1 MEYAEE
7 APYGAI
13 HVGAIDPAVS
23 PGTNRQVKAC
33 QKIDITSGLQVKTR
47 YWSNVASYV
56 LAVSK

>member
-7 APYGAI
+7 APYGAV
-13 HVGAIDPAVS
+13 HVGATDPAVS
-23 PGTNRQVKAC
+23 PGTNRPVKAC